1 MKAAPGAP
9 EAGARQVAL
18 VLRIGGGLGAAL
30 VLAGLAVSFAESGG
44 GWLHGSGVDPLGG
57 DATMRLSD
65 LIGGLRHGRAG
76 AIVLLGAIVLAATP
90 AAGVVTAGYTWLRAR
105 RAWLAGVAVVVLLL
119 LVLAATLGATE

>member
-30 VLAGLAVSFAESGG
+30 VLAGLAVSFTESGG

-90 AAGVVTAGYTWLRAR
+90 AAGVVTAGYTWLRTR